1 MKFSLEING
10 RTFDVSTRTDKNAT
24 SNYDTQLNVSEKNI
38 IVAGCTIKKST
49 SKSEVEAAAKK
60 CVQMYLTTNWFTL

>member
-1 MKFSLEING
+1 MKFQFELNG

-24 SNYDTQLNVSEKNI
+24 SNYDTKLNVSEKNI

-49 SKSEVEAAAKK
+49 PKREVEIAAKK
-60 CVQMYLTTNWFTL
+60 CVQMYLTTNWFAI